1 MGGEGQ
7 PLQDGYGQRAVS
19 EEGLWKQ
26 RKPVVFGRWVWRGSR
41 MRSVGVRRPWTWIP
55 SPSPPTHTVVMTFR
69 EPDLKRRIF
78 FFSACDALIFTKTLA
93 GPAGVA
99 TPAAPPGP
107 DGEAPAAATSC

>member
-1 MGGEGQ
+1 MGVEGVEDETYWGEEAMEVD
-7 PLQDGYGQRAVS
+7 P
-19 EEGLWKQ
+19 
-26 RKPVVFGRWVWRGSR
+26 KP
-41 MRSVGVRRPWTWIP
+41 MT
-55 SPSPPTHTVVMTFR
+55 PPTHTVVMTFR
-69 EPDLKRRIF
+69 EPDLKRKIF

>member
-1 MGGEGQ
+1 MEAEKTG
-7 PLQDGYGQRAVS
+7 
-19 EEGLWKQ
+19 GLWK
-26 RKPVVFGRWVWRGSR
+26 
-41 MRSVGVRRPWTWIP
+41 VGVEWAKDEKCGGEEAMEVDPKP
-55 SPSPPTHTVVMTFR
+55 MPPPTHTVVMTFR

-78 FFSACDALIFTKTLA
+78 FFRACDALIFTKTLA